1 MRIAIGSHLRSTMG
15 GDMTADYV
23 FLCGVMWCNYGDV
36 EAGRELLRI
45 TGAPDPDIR
54 ALAGA
59 MLTKGIAEL
68 KK

>member
-1 MRIAIGSHLRSTMG
+1 MLIN
-15 GDMTADYV
+15 ADYV
-23 FLCGVMWCNYGDV
+23 FLCGVTWCNYGHV
-36 EAGRELLRI
+36 EAGRELLRM